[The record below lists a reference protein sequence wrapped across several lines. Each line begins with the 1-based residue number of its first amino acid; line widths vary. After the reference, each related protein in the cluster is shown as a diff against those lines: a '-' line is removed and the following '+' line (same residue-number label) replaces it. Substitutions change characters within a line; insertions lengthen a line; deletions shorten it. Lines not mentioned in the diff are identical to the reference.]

1 MDLNEA
7 PATGATP
14 TMVSKRA
21 SEHLGLSIDAALS
34 RQHRRDVGT
43 MLVSLA
49 CAAMGVGSIVA
60 LVAYMVGGAR

>member
-7 PATGATP
+7 PATGVTP
-14 TMVSKRA
+14 TVMSKLA

-34 RQHRRDVGT
+34 RQHRRDVGA

-49 CAAMGVGSIVA
+49 CAVMGIGSIIA
-60 LVAYMVGGAR
+60 LVAYTIGGAQ

>member
-14 TMVSKRA
+14 TMVSKLA

-34 RQHRRDVGT
+34 RQYRRDVGT

-49 CAAMGVGSIVA
+49 CAVLGIGSIVA
-60 LVAYMVGGAR
+60 LVAYTVGGAR